1 MIPWLEYE
9 GHIPKIKGKRNRF
22 DNTIYTFDIETTS
35 YIILNGKQMNTK
47 KYLKL
52 SDKEKEQCKFY
63 ACMYIWQ
70 FGIDDKVYYGRTW
83 NELYHFLERIEWFTT
98 DVKKYVFVHNLGFE
112 FQFLRN
118 YFTFSDVFAR
128 KSHKVI
134 KATMNEFNFE
144 FRCSLFMTNLQLKK
158 LPDVYNLP
166 VEKLV
171 GDLDYNKIRH
181 YDTKL
186 SDEELHYC
194 ENDCL
199 VVYEYI
205 KKELEQYET
214 VKNIPLTSTGH
225 VRREL
230 KDTVRTN
237 YPYRNKVRKSINTD
251 GHIYNLLIKAFAG
264 GYTHAN
270 WLYTNEIV
278 KDITSFDFTS
288 SYPYVMVTHKFPS
301 RTFRK
306 CNIKNRSQMLKSM
319 AYLLVVRFTDISCKY
334 FNNFISQ
341 NKCTKIR
348 GAKFD
353 NGRII
358 GAKEIE
364 IVLTDVDFYFILATY
379 SCEYEILES
388 YYSKYDY
395 LPKDYINFILDKYV
409 TKTKYKGIEEK
420 KLEYNLEKAKFNSL
434 YGMTVTNNIKDI
446 VVFDN
451 EVGWSEL
458 KMTNDEIISKL
469 EKEKK
474 DGFLSFSYGV
484 WVTAWARY
492 NLLTNVIKQDKF
504 CVYCDTDSM
513 KLKKG
518 FDISYID
525 EYNKKVI
532 EKIKVASKELEIDID
547 KFKPKDSK
555 GKEHII
561 GLFDF
566 DGHYEEFITQG
577 AKKYAYTKYID
588 KSKIKDSMN
597 VLKVKDDKALI
608 LEITVAGVPK
618 QGAKA
623 LKSLKDF
630 KDDFVFDFKYTNKNL
645 LIYNDEMKP
654 FELTDYKGKTRT
666 VTDKYSCVLIPTT
679 YVLGK
684 SEEYANLLSDESSAR
699 AIYNEE

>member
-1 MIPWLEYE
+1 MIPWYEYE
-9 GHIPKIKGKRNRF
+9 GHKVDIKGKRNQF

-35 YIILNGKQMNTK
+35 YLILNGKQLNIIE
-47 KYLKL
+47 YLNL
-52 SDKEKEQCKFY
+52 NDKEKEDCKFY
-63 ACMYIWQ
+63 ACMYLWQ
-70 FGIDDKVYYGRTW
+70 FGINDQVYYGRTW
-83 NELYHFLERIEWFTT
+83 EELYHFMERIEWFGTQL
-98 DVKKYVFVHNLGFE
+98 KKYVFVHNLGFE

-118 YFTFSDVFAR
+118 RFTFNEVFAR

-134 KATMNEFNFE
+134 KCIMNEFNFE
-144 FRCSLFMTNLQLKK
+144 FRCSLFMTNLPLKK

-171 GDLDYNKIRH
+171 GELDYNKIRH
-181 YDTKL
+181 YNTPLTKK
-186 SDEELHYC
+186 ELKYG

-199 VVYEYI
+199 VVYYYI
-205 KKELEQYET
+205 KKELEEYET

-230 KDTVRTN
+230 KESVRTN
-237 YPYRNKVRKSINTD
+237 YPYRNKVRKSVNTD

-270 WLYTNEIV
+270 WLYSNMIV
-278 KDITSFDFTS
+278 RNITSYDFTS

-301 RTFRK
+301 KEFK
-306 CNIKNRSQMLKSM
+306 ACKIKNRNQMLTNF
-319 AYLLVVRFTDISCKY
+319 AYLLVVKFTNITSKY

-341 NKCTKIR
+341 SKCLSIK

-358 GAKEIE
+358 SAKEIE

-379 SCEYEILES
+379 NCEYEIIES
-388 YYSKYDY
+388 YYSPYDY

-409 TKTKYKGIEEK
+409 TKTQYKNIEEK
-420 KLEYNLEKAKFNSL
+420 KVEYNLEKAKFNSL

-451 EVGWSEL
+451 ITGW
-458 KMTNDEIISKL
+458 DEIPMKNEQIL
-469 EKEKK
+469 ESLQKEKK

-492 NLLTNVIKQDKF
+492 NLLTNVIRQDKF

-513 KLKKG
+513 KLKEGYNKT
-518 FDISYID
+518 IID

-532 EKIKVASKELEIDID
+532 DKIKQASSDLDIPIE

-555 GKEHII
+555 GIEHII
-561 GLFDF
+561 GLFDD

-577 AKKYAYTKYID
+577 AKKYAYTKLVDNKKTNKDMNIISKNKD
-588 KSKIKDSMN
+588 KSL
-597 VLKVKDDKALI
+597 V

-618 QGAKA
+618 RGAKA
-623 LKSLKDF
+623 LKSLSDF
-630 KDDFVFDFKYTNKNL
+630 KDDFVFEFKYTNKNL
-645 LIYNDEMKP
+645 LIYNDDMQE
-654 FELTDYKGKTRT
+654 FTLVDYKGKPAKINE
-666 VTDKYSCVLIPTT
+666 KYACVLVPTT
-679 YVLGK
+679 YELGK
-684 SEEYANLLSDESSAR
+684 SEEYANLLSEESSAR